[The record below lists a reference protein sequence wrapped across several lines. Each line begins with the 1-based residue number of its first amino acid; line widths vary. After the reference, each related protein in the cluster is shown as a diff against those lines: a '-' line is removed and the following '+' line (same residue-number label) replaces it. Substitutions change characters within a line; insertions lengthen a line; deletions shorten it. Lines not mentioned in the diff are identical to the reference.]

1 MERKIQLHVDL
12 WVHKEL
18 VDEGGLLESE
28 RLEIKGKSV
37 ARVSGVTKFK
47 IQAALLI
54 SGKQGIII
62 VGQVKRVSSIFCSL
76 YFRKSPKWASLS
88 TKQGVVST
96 PIAVA

>member
-1 MERKIQLHVDL
+1 MERKIQLHVGS

-18 VDEGGLLESE
+18 DEGGLLESE

-54 SGKQGIII
+54 SSKQGIII

-76 YFRKSPKWASLS
+76 YLKRKSPN
-88 TKQGVVST
+88 
-96 PIAVA
+96 